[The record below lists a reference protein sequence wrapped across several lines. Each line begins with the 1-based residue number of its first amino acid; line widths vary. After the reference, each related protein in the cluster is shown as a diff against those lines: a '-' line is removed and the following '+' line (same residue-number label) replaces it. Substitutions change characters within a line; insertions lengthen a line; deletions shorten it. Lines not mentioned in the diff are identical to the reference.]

1 MKIERNLKKCLLF
14 FILLFLI
21 TNFNKFF
28 QKHTKNIHTYICIR
42 YVYHLNYKNLV
53 AYYALNYKML
63 QISQVLH
70 EVNIILEVPFFMGYI
85 FICSLFLR
93 TYLASAAYA
102 LVFVNQRVCTLYCL
116 RSQRKSKYLLYST
129 TSFIYEVK
137 SYSLQTFNIYIYK
150 NQCHFSL

>member
-1 MKIERNLKKCLLF
+1 MKIERNLKNCLLF

-70 EVNIILEVPFFMGYI
+70 EVNIILEVPFFYGLHFYMFTFFKNI
-85 FICSLFLR
+85 FSFG
-93 TYLASAAYA
+93 
-102 LVFVNQRVCTLYCL
+102 CL
-116 RSQRKSKYLLYST
+116 RIGICQPKGM
-129 TSFIYEVK
+129 
-137 SYSLQTFNIYIYK
+137 YSLLLALSEK
-150 NQCHFSL
+150 E